1 MTSGLDKKKGLDFK
15 NALDHLSEKDE
26 ILKKVIKQIKPKEP
40 DRREPNF
47 EALVRII
54 SGQQLSSAAAST
66 IFSRLK
72 YLFENKE
79 ITPSQIKNIKSEKIL
94 AFVHTALKFLTRV
107 GVIQF
112 DEIVAILL
120 SLNPNIIVAKFS

>member
-1 MTSGLDKKKGLDFK
+1 MTPVLDKKKGLDFK
-15 NALDHLSEKDE
+15 NALDHLSEEDE

-66 IFSRLK
+66 IFSRQK

-79 ITPSQIKNIKSEKIL
+79 ITPSQIKNIKS
-94 AFVHTALKFLTRV
+94 
-107 GVIQF
+107 
-112 DEIVAILL
+112 
-120 SLNPNIIVAKFS
+120 